1 MVALFAIQFRSL
13 FFDVEKRRQCSEVMA
28 TPHSNCMVSRAI
40 NDEFEFV
47 VTQGAKF
54 PRSKDSENYDAL
66 SYHSSNLSLIALET
80 M

>member
-1 MVALFAIQFRSL
+1 
-13 FFDVEKRRQCSEVMA
+13 MA